1 MVNPL
6 CLILGYCNDPM
17 FSEDRSGQTVLAEQS
32 DQGLH
37 CLQFCLH
44 LLEAL
49 IYDEASLFKFYSDYS
64 KFFGCLNFSDFYG
77 NAV

>member
-1 MVNPL
+1 MQADTIGKDKNLLSVEDAVHMQKSRTGNYRNDLKFLDRQVWVNSADPL
-6 CLILGYCNDPM
+6 
-17 FSEDRSGQTVLAEQS
+17 QS

-49 IYDEASLFKFYSDYS
+49 LYDKALLFKF
-64 KFFGCLNFSDFYG
+64 
-77 NAV
+77 